1 MDSEQLYSQ
10 LLGISA
16 PWKVE
21 RVDMDVHALRVDVYL
36 AEAAQ
41 TKFCCPHCAQELG
54 LYDHTPPRQWR
65 HLDSCQ
71 FQTVL
76 HARIPRIKC
85 KQHGVMQVELP
96 WAEPGC
102 RFTRLFEA
110 LAIDVLLSTDLKK
123 AATLLCI
130 TWDQAWGVMQ
140 RAVLRGR
147 RAKAH
152 KIPAYIGV
160 DEKAIAKGQKYMT
173 LVYDLR
179 GGTVEYVGDERRQE
193 SLDAYFRA
201 FEPPM
206 REAIKAVAMDMW
218 QPYINSCRDHVP
230 GAENKIVFDR
240 FHIMAHVSAALDKV
254 RRREHKELV
263 KQGDST
269 LSKSK
274 YLWLRSYEN
283 VPQKSRQH
291 FEQLRAAE
299 LKTARAWAMKEALR
313 GLWEYSSQGWALRFW
328 KHWYYWATHSK
339 LQPIIDAAKM
349 IARHLPN
356 VLTYLTHRITNAM
369 AEGINSQIAKLQK
382 RACGYRNSTNFKV
395 AIYFH
400 CGGLDLWP
408 RRLTHS
414 KV

>member
-1 MDSEQLYSQ
+1 MYSQ
-10 LLGISA
+10 LLGIYA
-16 PWKVE
+16 PWTVE
-21 RVDMDVHALRVDVYL
+21 RVAMDIHGQRVDVHL
-36 AEAAQ
+36 VEMAGSR
-41 TKFCCPHCAQELG
+41 FSCPHCKHSLA

-71 FQTVL
+71 FQTML

-85 KQHGVMQVELP
+85 KEHGVLQVELP
-96 WAEPGC
+96 WAEPGG

-110 LAIDVLLSTDLKK
+110 LAVDVLLCTDLKK
-123 AATLLCI
+123 AATLLGM

-147 RAKAH
+147 SAKPRA
-152 KIPAYIGV
+152 IPAYIGI
-160 DEKAIAKGQKYMT
+160 DEKSIAKGQRYMT

-179 GGTVEYVGDERRQE
+179 EATVEYIGEERRRQ
-193 SLDAYFRA
+193 SLDAYFLA
-201 FEPPM
+201 FEPQA
-206 REAIKAVAMDMW
+206 RDAIKAIAMDMW
-218 QPYINSCRDHVP
+218 PPYINACRDFVP
-230 GAENKIVFDR
+230 GAEDKIVFDR
-240 FHIMAHVSAALDKV
+240 FHIMGHVTNALDKV
-254 RRREHKELV
+254 RRREHKELL

-274 YLWLRSYEN
+274 YLWLRSREN
-283 VPQKSRQH
+283 VPERSREH

-299 LKTARAWAMKEALR
+299 LKTARAWALKEALR
-313 GLWEYSSQGWALRFW
+313 GLWEYSSQGWAMRFW
-328 KHWYYWATHSK
+328 KHWYYWATHCR

-369 AEGINSQIAKLQK
+369 AEGINSRIATLQK
-382 RACGYRNSTNFKV
+382 RACGYRNSEHFKIAV
-395 AIYFH
+395 YFH

-408 RRLTHS
+408 RRATHS